1 MHGQTGDC
9 AETGG
14 LGCAETGT
22 ERCCAC
28 CVCMAFMMNEE
39 SVDENPPNKGV
50 PLPESCLSFLR
61 GRLSS
66 SRRMESR
73 VLRRVCA
80 ALSSALL
87 LGGTVALGVTPAP
100 AFADDAATAS
110 QSASE
115 SALESAG
122 SSESTTAAA
131 SASNTTPANA
141 KEIAATY
148 TTAQLADPA
157 CVGSEP
163 DALRLT
169 PDGKQLF
176 IVSSADKVCA
186 VNTEGLVVE
195 GVIDLPGDSMGV
207 ASGIAMSQDGS
218 RLFVATN
225 GGVAAISTATR
236 TVMMMLDLTT
246 TNFAVSRDG
255 KTLYALVQDGNADG
269 STGWILQVWNVNA
282 GTHTDV
288 AVTVTGTA
296 DSSGSDSSSDS
307 SADSGASANLS
318 GAPNIATAL
327 VVSGD
332 GSTVML
338 DAQYSQAEVLLAV
351 DTASGAATSL
361 ATFSVGYLATLSSDN
376 TELYVPSASLHSVLQ
391 VNVDNRDVQVFSVD
405 SDADSDADSAAR
417 ITGLALSGDGARLVV
432 RTSAGSHLFDTA
444 TGSELRGL
452 ALNEPDAYL
461 SRDGSEL
468 YGVAAGTGAQIEVR
482 YAQASGGPVAVGN
495 VPYEGAGASSGAVDV
510 KDVAV
515 GRDGASIYIAVSG
528 SSDASGEEDFSDPA
542 AAGRLIAVDVSGARA
557 AVKKSENASA
567 AASRAGIVAVAVVA
581 AVIVVAIIW
590 LCRNPQILRKLAAA
604 RSH

>member
-1 MHGQTGDC
+1 
-9 AETGG
+9 
-14 LGCAETGT
+14 
-22 ERCCAC
+22 
-28 CVCMAFMMNEE
+28 MMNEE
-39 SVDENPPNKGV
+39 SVDENLPNKGV
-50 PLPESCLSFLR
+50 PLPESYLSFLR
-61 GRLSS
+61 DRLSS

-100 AFADDAATAS
+100 AFADDAATVQSSALE
-110 QSASE
+110 SASE
-115 SALESAG
+115 SAG
-122 SSESTTAAA
+122 SSQSTTAAA

-141 KEIAATY
+141 TEIAATY

-218 RLFVATN
+218 RLFVATS

-255 KTLYALVQDGNADG
+255 NTLYALVQDASGSAGGGADG
-269 STGWILQVWNVNA
+269 GTGWILQVWNVNA

-288 AVTVTGTA
+288 AVTVTGSA
-296 DSSGSDSSSDS
+296 DSSGSDSNSDS

-332 GSTVML
+332 GSTVLL

-405 SDADSDADSAAR
+405 SDADSAAR

-452 ALNEPDAYL
+452 ALNEPDGYL

-567 AASRAGIVAVAVVA
+567 AASRVGIVAVAVVA

-590 LCRNPQILRKLAAA
+590 LCRNPQVLRKLAAA

>member
-1 MHGQTGDC
+1 
-9 AETGG
+9 
-14 LGCAETGT
+14 
-22 ERCCAC
+22 
-28 CVCMAFMMNEE
+28 MMNEE

-50 PLPESCLSFLR
+50 PLSESCLSYLR

-110 QSASE
+110 QSASS
-115 SALESAG
+115 SASSSAG
-122 SSESTTAAA
+122 SSKSTTAAA

-141 KEIAATY
+141 TEIAATY
-148 TTAQLADPA
+148 TTSQLADPA

-218 RLFVATN
+218 RLFVATS

-255 KTLYALVQDGNADG
+255 NTLYALVQDASGSAGGGADG
-269 STGWILQVWNVNA
+269 GTGWILQVWNVNA

-288 AVTVTGTA
+288 AVTVTGSA
-296 DSSGSDSSSDS
+296 DSSGSDSSSAS
-307 SADSGASANLS
+307 TSSANLS

-332 GSTVML
+332 GSTVLL

-376 TELYVPSASLHSVLQ
+376 TELYVPSASLHTVLQ

-452 ALNEPDAYL
+452 ALNEPDGYL

-590 LCRNPQILRKLAAA
+590 LCRNPQVLRKLAAA

>member
-1 MHGQTGDC
+1 
-9 AETGG
+9 
-14 LGCAETGT
+14 
-22 ERCCAC
+22 
-28 CVCMAFMMNEE
+28 MMNEE
-39 SVDENPPNKGV
+39 SVDENLPNKGV

-61 GRLSS
+61 DRLSS

-100 AFADDAATAS
+100 AFADGAATVQS
-110 QSASE
+110 SASS
-115 SALESAG
+115 SASSSAD
-122 SSESTTAAA
+122 SSKSTTAAA

-141 KEIAATY
+141 TEIAATY

-218 RLFVATN
+218 RLFVATS

-255 KTLYALVQDGNADG
+255 NTLYALVQDASGSADG
-269 STGWILQVWNVNA
+269 GTGSGTGWILQVWNVNA

-288 AVTVTGTA
+288 AVTVTGSA
-296 DSSGSDSSSDS
+296 DSSGSDSTGNASTS
-307 SADSGASANLS
+307 SANLS

-332 GSTVML
+332 GSTVLL

-405 SDADSDADSAAR
+405 SDVDSDADSAAR

-452 ALNEPDAYL
+452 ALNEPDGYL

-468 YGVAAGTGAQIEVR
+468 YGVAAGTGAQIEAR

>member
-1 MHGQTGDC
+1 M
-9 AETGG
+9 
-14 LGCAETGT
+14 
-22 ERCCAC
+22 
-28 CVCMAFMMNEE
+28 VFMMNEE

-61 GRLSS
+61 ERLSS
-66 SRRMESR
+66 SSRIESR

-110 QSASE
+110 QSASS
-115 SALESAG
+115 SASPSVA
-122 SSESTTAAA
+122 SSQSTTDSA

-141 KEIAATY
+141 TEIAATY

-186 VNTEGLVVE
+186 VNTEGWVVE

-218 RLFVATN
+218 RLFVATS

-255 KTLYALVQDGNADG
+255 KTLYALVQDGSADG

-288 AVTVTGTA
+288 AVTVTGSA
-296 DSSGSDSSSDS
+296 DSSGSDSNSDS

-332 GSTVML
+332 GSTVLL

-391 VNVDNRDVQVFSVD
+391 VNVDNRDVQVFSV
-405 SDADSDADSAAR
+405 DSDADSAAR

-482 YAQASGGPVAVGN
+482 YAQASGGSVAVGN

-542 AAGRLIAVDVSGARA
+542 AAGRLIAVDVNGARA

>member
-1 MHGQTGDC
+1 M
-9 AETGG
+9 
-14 LGCAETGT
+14 
-22 ERCCAC
+22 
-28 CVCMAFMMNEE
+28 
-39 SVDENPPNKGV
+39 K
-50 PLPESCLSFLR
+50 
-61 GRLSS
+61 
-66 SRRMESR
+66 SR

-110 QSASE
+110 QSASS
-115 SALESAG
+115 SASESAG
-122 SSESTTAAA
+122 SSKSTTAAA
-131 SASNTTPANA
+131 SASNVAPANA
-141 KEIAATY
+141 TEIAATY

-186 VNTEGLVVE
+186 VNTEGWAVE
-195 GVIDLPGDSMGV
+195 GVIDLPSDSMGV

-218 RLFVATN
+218 RLFVATS

-255 KTLYALVQDGNADG
+255 KTLYALVQDASGSAGGGADG

-288 AVTVTGTA
+288 AVTVTGSA
-296 DSSGSDSSSDS
+296 DSSGSDSNSDS

-391 VNVDNRDVQVFSVD
+391 VNVDNRDVQVFSV
-405 SDADSDADSAAR
+405 DSDADSAAR

-542 AAGRLIAVDVSGARA
+542 AAGRLIAVDVNGARA

>member
-1 MHGQTGDC
+1 M
-9 AETGG
+9 
-14 LGCAETGT
+14 
-22 ERCCAC
+22 
-28 CVCMAFMMNEE
+28 VFMMNEE

-61 GRLSS
+61 ERLSS
-66 SRRMESR
+66 SSRIESR

-110 QSASE
+110 QSASS
-115 SALESAG
+115 SASPSVA
-122 SSESTTAAA
+122 SSQSTTDSA

-141 KEIAATY
+141 TEIAATY

-186 VNTEGLVVE
+186 VNTEGWVVE

-218 RLFVATN
+218 RLFVATS

-255 KTLYALVQDGNADG
+255 KTLYALVQDGSAGGSADGSAGG

-288 AVTVTGTA
+288 AVTVTGSA
-296 DSSGSDSSSDS
+296 DSSGSDSNSDS

-332 GSTVML
+332 GSTVLL

-452 ALNEPDAYL
+452 ALNEPDGYL

-567 AASRAGIVAVAVVA
+567 AASRVGIVAVAVVA

-590 LCRNPQILRKLAAA
+590 LCRNPQVLRKLAAA

>member
-1 MHGQTGDC
+1 
-9 AETGG
+9 
-14 LGCAETGT
+14 
-22 ERCCAC
+22 
-28 CVCMAFMMNEE
+28 MMNEE

-61 GRLSS
+61 ERLSS
-66 SRRMESR
+66 SSRIESR

-110 QSASE
+110 QSASS
-115 SALESAG
+115 SASPSVA
-122 SSESTTAAA
+122 SSQSTTDSA

-141 KEIAATY
+141 TEIAATY

-186 VNTEGLVVE
+186 VNTEGWVVE

-218 RLFVATN
+218 RLFVATS

-255 KTLYALVQDGNADG
+255 KTLYALVQDGSADG

-288 AVTVTGTA
+288 AVTVTGSA
-296 DSSGSDSSSDS
+296 DSSGSDSNSDS

-332 GSTVML
+332 GSTVLL

-391 VNVDNRDVQVFSVD
+391 VNVDNRDVQVFSV
-405 SDADSDADSAAR
+405 DSDADSAAR

-482 YAQASGGPVAVGN
+482 YAQASGGSVAVGN

-542 AAGRLIAVDVSGARA
+542 AAGRLIAVDVNGARA

>member
-1 MHGQTGDC
+1 
-9 AETGG
+9 
-14 LGCAETGT
+14 
-22 ERCCAC
+22 
-28 CVCMAFMMNEE
+28 MMNEE
-39 SVDENPPNKGV
+39 SVDENLPNEGV
-50 PLPESCLSFLR
+50 PLPESYLSYLL
-61 GRLSS
+61 GRSSS
-66 SRRMESR
+66 SRRMKSR

-110 QSASE
+110 QSASS
-115 SALESAG
+115 SASPSAA
-122 SSESTTAAA
+122 SSQSATDSA
-131 SASNTTPANA
+131 SASNAAPANA
-141 KEIAATY
+141 TEIAATY
-148 TTAQLADPA
+148 TTSQLADPA

-186 VNTEGLVVE
+186 VNTEGWAVE

-218 RLFVATN
+218 RLFVATS

-255 KTLYALVQDGNADG
+255 KTLYALVQDGSGSADG
-269 STGWILQVWNVNA
+269 SADGGTGWILQVWNVNA

-288 AVTVTGTA
+288 AVTVTGSA
-296 DSSGSDSSSDS
+296 DSSGSDSSSAS
-307 SADSGASANLS
+307 TSSANLS

-332 GSTVML
+332 GSTVLL

-376 TELYVPSASLHSVLQ
+376 TELYVPSVSLHSVLQ
-391 VNVDNRDVQVFSVD
+391 VNVDNRDVQVFSV
-405 SDADSDADSAAR
+405 DSDADSAAR

-452 ALNEPDAYL
+452 ALNEPDGYL

>member
-1 MHGQTGDC
+1 
-9 AETGG
+9 
-14 LGCAETGT
+14 
-22 ERCCAC
+22 
-28 CVCMAFMMNEE
+28 MAFMMNEE
-39 SVDENPPNKGV
+39 SVDENLPNKGV
-50 PLPESCLSFLR
+50 PLPESYLSFLR
-61 GRLSS
+61 DRLSS

-100 AFADDAATAS
+100 AFADDAATVQSSALE
-110 QSASE
+110 SASE
-115 SALESAG
+115 SAG
-122 SSESTTAAA
+122 SSQSTTAAA

-141 KEIAATY
+141 TEIAATY

-218 RLFVATN
+218 RLFVATS

-255 KTLYALVQDGNADG
+255 NTLYALVQDASGSAGGGADG
-269 STGWILQVWNVNA
+269 GTGWILQVWNVNA

-288 AVTVTGTA
+288 AVTVTGSA
-296 DSSGSDSSSDS
+296 DSSGSDSNSDS

-332 GSTVML
+332 GSTVLL

-405 SDADSDADSAAR
+405 SDADSAAR

-452 ALNEPDAYL
+452 ALNEPDGYL

-567 AASRAGIVAVAVVA
+567 AASRVGIVAVAVVA

-590 LCRNPQILRKLAAA
+590 LCRNPQVLRKLAAA

>member
-1 MHGQTGDC
+1 M
-9 AETGG
+9 
-14 LGCAETGT
+14 
-22 ERCCAC
+22 
-28 CVCMAFMMNEE
+28 
-39 SVDENPPNKGV
+39 
-50 PLPESCLSFLR
+50 
-61 GRLSS
+61 
-66 SRRMESR
+66 
-73 VLRRVCA
+73 
-80 ALSSALL
+80 
-87 LGGTVALGVTPAP
+87 
-100 AFADDAATAS
+100 
-110 QSASE
+110 
-115 SALESAG
+115 
-122 SSESTTAAA
+122 
-131 SASNTTPANA
+131 
-141 KEIAATY
+141 
-148 TTAQLADPA
+148 
-157 CVGSEP
+157 GSEP

-186 VNTEGLVVE
+186 VNTEGWVVE

-218 RLFVATN
+218 RLFVATS

-255 KTLYALVQDGNADG
+255 KTLYALVQDGSAGGSADGSAGG

-288 AVTVTGTA
+288 AVTVTGSA
-296 DSSGSDSSSDS
+296 DSSGSDSNSDS

-332 GSTVML
+332 GSTVLL

-452 ALNEPDAYL
+452 ALNEPDGYL

-567 AASRAGIVAVAVVA
+567 AASRVGIVAVAVVA

-590 LCRNPQILRKLAAA
+590 LCRNPQVLRKLAAA

>member
-1 MHGQTGDC
+1 M
-9 AETGG
+9 
-14 LGCAETGT
+14 L
-22 ERCCAC
+22 RC
-28 CVCMAFMMNEE
+28 
-39 SVDENPPNKGV
+39 
-50 PLPESCLSFLR
+50 
-61 GRLSS
+61 
-66 SRRMESR
+66 
-73 VLRRVCA
+73 VCA

-110 QSASE
+110 QSASS
-115 SALESAG
+115 SASPSAA
-122 SSESTTAAA
+122 SSQSATDSA
-131 SASNTTPANA
+131 SASNAAPANA
-141 KEIAATY
+141 TEIAATY
-148 TTAQLADPA
+148 TTSQLADPA

-186 VNTEGLVVE
+186 VNTEGWAVE
-195 GVIDLPGDSMGV
+195 GVIDLPSDSMGV

-218 RLFVATN
+218 RLFVATS

-255 KTLYALVQDGNADG
+255 KMLYALVQDTSGSADGGAGGGTGSSADG

-288 AVTVTGTA
+288 AVTVTGSA
-296 DSSGSDSSSDS
+296 DSSGSDSSSAS
-307 SADSGASANLS
+307 TSSANLS

-332 GSTVML
+332 GSTVLL

-376 TELYVPSASLHSVLQ
+376 TELYVPSVSLHSVLQ
-391 VNVDNRDVQVFSVD
+391 VNVDNRDVQVFSV
-405 SDADSDADSAAR
+405 DSDADSAAR

-452 ALNEPDAYL
+452 ALNEPDGYL

>member
-1 MHGQTGDC
+1 M
-9 AETGG
+9 
-14 LGCAETGT
+14 
-22 ERCCAC
+22 
-28 CVCMAFMMNEE
+28 
-39 SVDENPPNKGV
+39 
-50 PLPESCLSFLR
+50 
-61 GRLSS
+61 
-66 SRRMESR
+66 
-73 VLRRVCA
+73 LRRVCA

-100 AFADDAATAS
+100 AFADDAATVQSSALE
-110 QSASE
+110 SASE
-115 SALESAG
+115 SAG
-122 SSESTTAAA
+122 SSQSTTAAA

-141 KEIAATY
+141 TEIAATY

-218 RLFVATN
+218 RLFVATS

-255 KTLYALVQDGNADG
+255 NTLYALVQDASGSAGGGADG
-269 STGWILQVWNVNA
+269 GTGWILQVWNVNA

-288 AVTVTGTA
+288 AVTVTGSA
-296 DSSGSDSSSDS
+296 DSSGSDSNSDS

-332 GSTVML
+332 GSTVLL

-405 SDADSDADSAAR
+405 SDADSAAR

-452 ALNEPDAYL
+452 ALNEPDGYL

-567 AASRAGIVAVAVVA
+567 AASRVGIVAVAVVA

-590 LCRNPQILRKLAAA
+590 LCRNPQVLRKLAAA

>member
-1 MHGQTGDC
+1 
-9 AETGG
+9 
-14 LGCAETGT
+14 
-22 ERCCAC
+22 
-28 CVCMAFMMNEE
+28 
-39 SVDENPPNKGV
+39 
-50 PLPESCLSFLR
+50 
-61 GRLSS
+61 
-66 SRRMESR
+66 MESR

-100 AFADDAATAS
+100 AFADDAATVQSSALE
-110 QSASE
+110 SASE
-115 SALESAG
+115 SAG
-122 SSESTTAAA
+122 SSQSTTAAA

-141 KEIAATY
+141 TEIAATY

-218 RLFVATN
+218 RLFVATS

-255 KTLYALVQDGNADG
+255 NTLYALVQDASGSAGGGADG
-269 STGWILQVWNVNA
+269 GTGWILQVWNVNA

-288 AVTVTGTA
+288 AVTVTGSA
-296 DSSGSDSSSDS
+296 DSSGSDSNSDS

-332 GSTVML
+332 GSTVLL

-405 SDADSDADSAAR
+405 SDADSAAR

-452 ALNEPDAYL
+452 ALNEPDGYL

-567 AASRAGIVAVAVVA
+567 AASRVGIVAVAVVA

-590 LCRNPQILRKLAAA
+590 LCRNPQVLRKLAAA

>member
-1 MHGQTGDC
+1 M
-9 AETGG
+9 
-14 LGCAETGT
+14 
-22 ERCCAC
+22 
-28 CVCMAFMMNEE
+28 VFMMNEE

-61 GRLSS
+61 ERLSS
-66 SRRMESR
+66 SSRIESR

-110 QSASE
+110 QSASS
-115 SALESAG
+115 SASPSVA
-122 SSESTTAAA
+122 SSQSTTDSA

-141 KEIAATY
+141 TEIAATY

-186 VNTEGLVVE
+186 VNTEGWVVE

-218 RLFVATN
+218 RLFVATS

-255 KTLYALVQDGNADG
+255 KTLYALVQDTSGSADGGAGGGTGSSADG

-288 AVTVTGTA
+288 AVAMTGSA
-296 DSSGSDSSSDS
+296 DSSGSDSNSDS

-452 ALNEPDAYL
+452 ALNEPDGYL

-567 AASRAGIVAVAVVA
+567 AASRVGIVAVAVVA

-590 LCRNPQILRKLAAA
+590 LCRNPQVLRKLAAA

>member
-1 MHGQTGDC
+1 
-9 AETGG
+9 
-14 LGCAETGT
+14 
-22 ERCCAC
+22 
-28 CVCMAFMMNEE
+28 MAFMMNEE
-39 SVDENPPNKGV
+39 SVDENLPNEGV
-50 PLPESCLSFLR
+50 PLPESYLSYLL
-61 GRLSS
+61 GHSSS
-66 SRRMESR
+66 SRRMKSR

-110 QSASE
+110 QSASS
-115 SALESAG
+115 SASPSAA
-122 SSESTTAAA
+122 SSQSATDSA
-131 SASNTTPANA
+131 SASNAAPANA
-141 KEIAATY
+141 TEIAATY
-148 TTAQLADPA
+148 TTSQLADPA

-186 VNTEGLVVE
+186 VNTEGWAVE

-218 RLFVATN
+218 RLFVATS

-255 KTLYALVQDGNADG
+255 KTLYALVQDGSGSADG
-269 STGWILQVWNVNA
+269 SADGGTGWILQVWNVNA

-288 AVTVTGTA
+288 AVTVTGSA
-296 DSSGSDSSSDS
+296 DSSGSDSSSAS
-307 SADSGASANLS
+307 TSSANLS

-332 GSTVML
+332 GSTVLL

-376 TELYVPSASLHSVLQ
+376 TELYVPSVSLHSVLQ
-391 VNVDNRDVQVFSVD
+391 VNVDNRDVQVFSV
-405 SDADSDADSAAR
+405 DSDADSAAR

-452 ALNEPDAYL
+452 ALNEPDGYL

>member
-1 MHGQTGDC
+1 
-9 AETGG
+9 
-14 LGCAETGT
+14 
-22 ERCCAC
+22 
-28 CVCMAFMMNEE
+28 MMNEE
-39 SVDENPPNKGV
+39 SVDENLPNEGV
-50 PLPESCLSFLR
+50 PLPESYLSYLL
-61 GRLSS
+61 GHSSS
-66 SRRMESR
+66 SRRMKSR

-110 QSASE
+110 QSASS
-115 SALESAG
+115 SASPSAA
-122 SSESTTAAA
+122 SSQSATDSA
-131 SASNTTPANA
+131 SASNAAPANA

-148 TTAQLADPA
+148 TTSQLADPA

-186 VNTEGLVVE
+186 VNTESWVVE
-195 GVIDLPGDSMGV
+195 GVIDLPGGSMGV

-218 RLFVATN
+218 RLFVATS

-236 TVMMMLDLTT
+236 TVMMLDLTT

-255 KTLYALVQDGNADG
+255 KTLYALVQDDSGSAGGSTDG
-269 STGWILQVWNVNA
+269 GTGWILQVWNVNA

-288 AVTVTGTA
+288 AVMVTGSA
-296 DSSGSDSSSDS
+296 DSSGSDSSSAS
-307 SADSGASANLS
+307 TSSANLS

-332 GSTVML
+332 GSTVLL

-376 TELYVPSASLHSVLQ
+376 TELYVPSASLHTVLQ

-452 ALNEPDAYL
+452 ALNEPDGYL

-542 AAGRLIAVDVSGARA
+542 TAGRLIAVDVSGARA

-567 AASRAGIVAVAVVA
+567 AASRVGIVAVAVVA

-590 LCRNPQILRKLAAA
+590 LCRNPQVLRKLAAA

>member
-1 MHGQTGDC
+1 M
-9 AETGG
+9 
-14 LGCAETGT
+14 
-22 ERCCAC
+22 
-28 CVCMAFMMNEE
+28 VFMMNEE

-61 GRLSS
+61 ERLSS
-66 SRRMESR
+66 SSRIESR

-110 QSASE
+110 QSASS
-115 SALESAG
+115 SASPSVA
-122 SSESTTAAA
+122 SSQSTTDSA

-141 KEIAATY
+141 TEIAATY

-186 VNTEGLVVE
+186 VNTEGWVVE

-218 RLFVATN
+218 RLFVATS

-255 KTLYALVQDGNADG
+255 KTLYALVQDGSADG

-288 AVTVTGTA
+288 AVTVTGSA
-296 DSSGSDSSSDS
+296 DSSGSDSNSDS

-332 GSTVML
+332 GSTVLL

-452 ALNEPDAYL
+452 ALNEPDGYL

-567 AASRAGIVAVAVVA
+567 AASRVGIVAVAVVA

-590 LCRNPQILRKLAAA
+590 LCRNPQVLRKLAAA

>member
-1 MHGQTGDC
+1 
-9 AETGG
+9 
-14 LGCAETGT
+14 
-22 ERCCAC
+22 
-28 CVCMAFMMNEE
+28 
-39 SVDENPPNKGV
+39 
-50 PLPESCLSFLR
+50 
-61 GRLSS
+61 
-66 SRRMESR
+66 MESR

-452 ALNEPDAYL
+452 ALNEPDGYL

-542 AAGRLIAVDVSGARA
+542 AAGRLIAVDVNGARA

>member
-1 MHGQTGDC
+1 M
-9 AETGG
+9 
-14 LGCAETGT
+14 
-22 ERCCAC
+22 
-28 CVCMAFMMNEE
+28 VFMMNEE

-61 GRLSS
+61 ERLSS
-66 SRRMESR
+66 SSRIESR

-110 QSASE
+110 QSASS
-115 SALESAG
+115 SASPSVA
-122 SSESTTAAA
+122 SSQSTTDSA

-141 KEIAATY
+141 TEIAATY

-186 VNTEGLVVE
+186 VNTEGWVVE

-207 ASGIAMSQDGS
+207 ASGIAMSRDGS
-218 RLFVATN
+218 RLFVATS

-255 KTLYALVQDGNADG
+255 KTLYALVQDGSADG

-288 AVTVTGTA
+288 AVTVTGSA
-296 DSSGSDSSSDS
+296 DSSGSDSNSDS

-332 GSTVML
+332 GSTVLL

-391 VNVDNRDVQVFSVD
+391 VNVDNRDVQVFSV
-405 SDADSDADSAAR
+405 DSDADSAAR

-482 YAQASGGPVAVGN
+482 YAQASGGSVAVGN

-542 AAGRLIAVDVSGARA
+542 AAGRLIAVDVNGARA

>member
-1 MHGQTGDC
+1 M
-9 AETGG
+9 
-14 LGCAETGT
+14 
-22 ERCCAC
+22 
-28 CVCMAFMMNEE
+28 
-39 SVDENPPNKGV
+39 K
-50 PLPESCLSFLR
+50 
-61 GRLSS
+61 
-66 SRRMESR
+66 SR

-110 QSASE
+110 QSASS
-115 SALESAG
+115 SASPSAA
-122 SSESTTAAA
+122 SSQSATDSA
-131 SASNTTPANA
+131 SASNAAPANA

-148 TTAQLADPA
+148 TTSQLADPA

-186 VNTEGLVVE
+186 VNTEGWVVE
-195 GVIDLPGDSMGV
+195 GVIDLPGGSMGV

-218 RLFVATN
+218 RLFVATS

-255 KTLYALVQDGNADG
+255 KTLYALVQDGSGSADG
-269 STGWILQVWNVNA
+269 SADGGTGWILQVWNVNA

-288 AVTVTGTA
+288 AVTVTGSA
-296 DSSGSDSSSDS
+296 DSSGSDSSSAS
-307 SADSGASANLS
+307 TSSANLS

-332 GSTVML
+332 GSTVLL

-405 SDADSDADSAAR
+405 SDADADADSAAR

-452 ALNEPDAYL
+452 AVNEPDAYL
-461 SRDGSEL
+461 SCDGSEL

-510 KDVAV
+510 KGVAV

>member
-1 MHGQTGDC
+1 MK
-9 AETGG
+9 
-14 LGCAETGT
+14 
-22 ERCCAC
+22 
-28 CVCMAFMMNEE
+28 
-39 SVDENPPNKGV
+39 NPLMKNLPNKGV
-50 PLPESCLSFLR
+50 PLPESYLSFLR
-61 GRLSS
+61 ERLSS

-73 VLRRVCA
+73 VLRCVCA

-110 QSASE
+110 QSASS
-115 SALESAG
+115 SASPSAA
-122 SSESTTAAA
+122 SSQSATDSA
-131 SASNTTPANA
+131 SASNAAPANA
-141 KEIAATY
+141 TEIAATY
-148 TTAQLADPA
+148 TTSQLADPA

-186 VNTEGLVVE
+186 VNTEGWAVE
-195 GVIDLPGDSMGV
+195 GVIDLPSDSMGV

-218 RLFVATN
+218 RLFVATS

-255 KTLYALVQDGNADG
+255 KMLYALVQDTSGSADGGAGGGTGSSADG

-288 AVTVTGTA
+288 AVTVTGSA
-296 DSSGSDSSSDS
+296 DSSGSDSSSAS
-307 SADSGASANLS
+307 TSSANLS

-332 GSTVML
+332 GSTVLL

-376 TELYVPSASLHSVLQ
+376 TELYVPSVSLHSVLQ
-391 VNVDNRDVQVFSVD
+391 VNVDNRDVQVFSV
-405 SDADSDADSAAR
+405 DSDADSAAR

-452 ALNEPDAYL
+452 ALNEPDGYL

>member
-1 MHGQTGDC
+1 
-9 AETGG
+9 
-14 LGCAETGT
+14 
-22 ERCCAC
+22 
-28 CVCMAFMMNEE
+28 MMNEE
-39 SVDENPPNKGV
+39 SVDENLPNKGV

-61 GRLSS
+61 ERLSS
-66 SRRMESR
+66 SRRIESR

-80 ALSSALL
+80 ALSFALL
-87 LGGTVALGVTPAP
+87 LGGTVALGATPAP
-100 AFADDAATAS
+100 ASADDAATAS
-110 QSASE
+110 QSASS

-131 SASNTTPANA
+131 SASNAAPANA
-141 KEIAATY
+141 TEIAATY

-186 VNTEGLVVE
+186 VNTEGWAVE
-195 GVIDLPGDSMGV
+195 GVIDLPSDSMGV

-218 RLFVATN
+218 RLFVATS

-255 KTLYALVQDGNADG
+255 KTLYALVQDASGSAGGSTDG
-269 STGWILQVWNVNA
+269 SAGSSTGWILQVWNVNA

-288 AVTVTGTA
+288 AVTVTGSA
-296 DSSGSDSSSDS
+296 DSSGSDSSSAS
-307 SADSGASANLS
+307 TSSANLS

-332 GSTVML
+332 GSTVLL

-376 TELYVPSASLHSVLQ
+376 TELYVPSASLHTVLQ

-452 ALNEPDAYL
+452 ALNEPDGYL

-542 AAGRLIAVDVSGARA
+542 AAGRLIAVDVSRARA

-567 AASRAGIVAVAVVA
+567 AASRVGIVAVAVVA

-590 LCRNPQILRKLAAA
+590 LCRNPQVLRKLAAA

>member
-1 MHGQTGDC
+1 
-9 AETGG
+9 
-14 LGCAETGT
+14 
-22 ERCCAC
+22 
-28 CVCMAFMMNEE
+28 MAFMMNEE

-61 GRLSS
+61 ERLSS
-66 SRRMESR
+66 SSRIESR

-110 QSASE
+110 QSASS
-115 SALESAG
+115 SASPSVA
-122 SSESTTAAA
+122 SSQSTTDSA

-141 KEIAATY
+141 TEIAATY

-186 VNTEGLVVE
+186 VNTEGWVVE

-218 RLFVATN
+218 RLFVATS

-255 KTLYALVQDGNADG
+255 KTLYALVQDGSADG

-288 AVTVTGTA
+288 AVTVTGSA
-296 DSSGSDSSSDS
+296 DSSGSDSNSDS

-332 GSTVML
+332 GSTVLL

-452 ALNEPDAYL
+452 ALNEPDGYL

-567 AASRAGIVAVAVVA
+567 AASRVGIVAVAVVA

-590 LCRNPQILRKLAAA
+590 LCRNPQVLRKLAAA

>member
-1 MHGQTGDC
+1 M
-9 AETGG
+9 
-14 LGCAETGT
+14 
-22 ERCCAC
+22 
-28 CVCMAFMMNEE
+28 VFMMNEE

-61 GRLSS
+61 ERLSS
-66 SRRMESR
+66 SSRIESR

-110 QSASE
+110 QSASS
-115 SALESAG
+115 SASPSVA
-122 SSESTTAAA
+122 SSQSTTDSA

-141 KEIAATY
+141 TEIAATY

-186 VNTEGLVVE
+186 VNTEGWVVE

-218 RLFVATN
+218 RLFVATS

-255 KTLYALVQDGNADG
+255 KTLYALVQDTSGSADGGAGGGTGSSADG

-288 AVTVTGTA
+288 AVAMTGSA
-296 DSSGSDSSSDS
+296 DSSGSDSNSDS

-452 ALNEPDAYL
+452 ALNEPDGYL

-528 SSDASGEEDFSDPA
+528 LSDASGEEDFSDPA

-567 AASRAGIVAVAVVA
+567 AASRVGIVAVAVVA

-590 LCRNPQILRKLAAA
+590 LCRNPQVLRKLAAA

>member
-1 MHGQTGDC
+1 
-9 AETGG
+9 
-14 LGCAETGT
+14 
-22 ERCCAC
+22 
-28 CVCMAFMMNEE
+28 
-39 SVDENPPNKGV
+39 
-50 PLPESCLSFLR
+50 
-61 GRLSS
+61 
-66 SRRMESR
+66 
-73 VLRRVCA
+73 
-80 ALSSALL
+80 
-87 LGGTVALGVTPAP
+87 
-100 AFADDAATAS
+100 
-110 QSASE
+110 
-115 SALESAG
+115 
-122 SSESTTAAA
+122 
-131 SASNTTPANA
+131 
-141 KEIAATY
+141 
-148 TTAQLADPA
+148 
-157 CVGSEP
+157 
-163 DALRLT
+163 
-169 PDGKQLF
+169 
-176 IVSSADKVCA
+176 
-186 VNTEGLVVE
+186 
-195 GVIDLPGDSMGV
+195 
-207 ASGIAMSQDGS
+207 
-218 RLFVATN
+218 
-225 GGVAAISTATR
+225 
-236 TVMMMLDLTT
+236 MMMLDLTT

-255 KTLYALVQDGNADG
+255 KTLYALVQDGSGSADG
-269 STGWILQVWNVNA
+269 SADGGTGWILQVWNVNA

-288 AVTVTGTA
+288 AVTVTGSA
-296 DSSGSDSSSDS
+296 DSSGSDSSSAS
-307 SADSGASANLS
+307 TSSANLS

-332 GSTVML
+332 GSTVLL

-376 TELYVPSASLHSVLQ
+376 TELYVPSVSLHSVLQ
-391 VNVDNRDVQVFSVD
+391 VNVDNRDVQVFSV
-405 SDADSDADSAAR
+405 DSDADSAAR

-452 ALNEPDAYL
+452 ALNEPDGYL

>member
-1 MHGQTGDC
+1 
-9 AETGG
+9 
-14 LGCAETGT
+14 
-22 ERCCAC
+22 
-28 CVCMAFMMNEE
+28 MMNEE

-50 PLPESCLSFLR
+50 PLPESYLSFLR
-61 GRLSS
+61 ERLSS

-110 QSASE
+110 QSASS
-115 SALESAG
+115 SASPSAA
-122 SSESTTAAA
+122 SSQSATDSA
-131 SASNTTPANA
+131 SASNAAPANA
-141 KEIAATY
+141 TEIAATY
-148 TTAQLADPA
+148 TTSQLADPA

-186 VNTEGLVVE
+186 VNTEGWVVE

-218 RLFVATN
+218 RLFVATS

-255 KTLYALVQDGNADG
+255 KTLYALVQDASGSTDGSAGG

-288 AVTVTGTA
+288 AVTVTGSA
-296 DSSGSDSSSDS
+296 DSSGSDLS
-307 SADSGASANLS
+307 SASTGSANLS

-332 GSTVML
+332 GSTVLL

-405 SDADSDADSAAR
+405 SDADADADSAAR

-452 ALNEPDAYL
+452 AVNEPDVYL
-461 SRDGSEL
+461 SCDGSEL

-542 AAGRLIAVDVSGARA
+542 AAGRLIAVDVNGARA

>member
-1 MHGQTGDC
+1 
-9 AETGG
+9 
-14 LGCAETGT
+14 
-22 ERCCAC
+22 
-28 CVCMAFMMNEE
+28 MAFMMNEE
-39 SVDENPPNKGV
+39 SVDENLPNEGV
-50 PLPESCLSFLR
+50 PLPESYLSYLL
-61 GRLSS
+61 GRSSS
-66 SRRMESR
+66 SRRMKSR

-110 QSASE
+110 QSASS
-115 SALESAG
+115 SASPSAA
-122 SSESTTAAA
+122 SSQSATDSA
-131 SASNTTPANA
+131 SASNAAPANA
-141 KEIAATY
+141 TEIAATY
-148 TTAQLADPA
+148 TTSQLADPA

-186 VNTEGLVVE
+186 VNTEGWAVE

-218 RLFVATN
+218 RLFVATS

-255 KTLYALVQDGNADG
+255 KTLYALVQDGSGSADG
-269 STGWILQVWNVNA
+269 SADGGTGWILQVWNVNA

-288 AVTVTGTA
+288 AVTVTGSA
-296 DSSGSDSSSDS
+296 DSSGSDSSSAS
-307 SADSGASANLS
+307 TSSANLS

-332 GSTVML
+332 GSTVLL

-376 TELYVPSASLHSVLQ
+376 TELYVPSVSLHSVLQ
-391 VNVDNRDVQVFSVD
+391 VNVDNRDVQVFSV
-405 SDADSDADSAAR
+405 DSDADSAAR

-452 ALNEPDAYL
+452 ALNEPDGYL

>member
-1 MHGQTGDC
+1 M
-9 AETGG
+9 
-14 LGCAETGT
+14 
-22 ERCCAC
+22 
-28 CVCMAFMMNEE
+28 
-39 SVDENPPNKGV
+39 
-50 PLPESCLSFLR
+50 
-61 GRLSS
+61 
-66 SRRMESR
+66 
-73 VLRRVCA
+73 
-80 ALSSALL
+80 
-87 LGGTVALGVTPAP
+87 
-100 AFADDAATAS
+100 
-110 QSASE
+110 
-115 SALESAG
+115 
-122 SSESTTAAA
+122 
-131 SASNTTPANA
+131 
-141 KEIAATY
+141 
-148 TTAQLADPA
+148 
-157 CVGSEP
+157 GSEP

-186 VNTEGLVVE
+186 VNTEGWVVE

-218 RLFVATN
+218 RLFVATS

-255 KTLYALVQDGNADG
+255 KTLYALVQDTSGSADGGAGGGTGSSADG

-288 AVTVTGTA
+288 AVAMTGSA
-296 DSSGSDSSSDS
+296 DSSGSDSNSDS

-452 ALNEPDAYL
+452 ALNEPDGYL

-528 SSDASGEEDFSDPA
+528 LSDASGEEDFSDPA

-567 AASRAGIVAVAVVA
+567 AASRVGIVAVAVVA

-590 LCRNPQILRKLAAA
+590 LCRNPQVLRKLAAA

>member
-1 MHGQTGDC
+1 
-9 AETGG
+9 
-14 LGCAETGT
+14 
-22 ERCCAC
+22 
-28 CVCMAFMMNEE
+28 MMNEE

-50 PLPESCLSFLR
+50 PLPESYLSFLR
-61 GRLSS
+61 ERLSS

-110 QSASE
+110 QSAS
-115 SALESAG
+115 SATLESAG

>member
-1 MHGQTGDC
+1 
-9 AETGG
+9 
-14 LGCAETGT
+14 
-22 ERCCAC
+22 
-28 CVCMAFMMNEE
+28 MMNEE

-61 GRLSS
+61 ERLSS
-66 SRRMESR
+66 SSRIESR

-115 SALESAG
+115 SASESAG
-122 SSESTTAAA
+122 SSKSTTAAA

-141 KEIAATY
+141 TEIAATY

-186 VNTEGLVVE
+186 VNTEGWVVE

-218 RLFVATN
+218 RLFVATS

-255 KTLYALVQDGNADG
+255 KTLYALVQDGSADG

-288 AVTVTGTA
+288 AVTVTGSA
-296 DSSGSDSSSDS
+296 DSSGSDSNSDS

-332 GSTVML
+332 GSTVLL

-452 ALNEPDAYL
+452 ALNEPDGYL

-567 AASRAGIVAVAVVA
+567 AASRVGIVAVAVVA

-590 LCRNPQILRKLAAA
+590 LCRNPQVLRKLAAA

>member
-1 MHGQTGDC
+1 
-9 AETGG
+9 
-14 LGCAETGT
+14 
-22 ERCCAC
+22 
-28 CVCMAFMMNEE
+28 MMNEE
-39 SVDENPPNKGV
+39 SVDENLPNKGV
-50 PLPESCLSFLR
+50 PLPESYLSFLR
-61 GRLSS
+61 ERLSS

-110 QSASE
+110 QSAS
-115 SALESAG
+115 SATLESAG

>member
-1 MHGQTGDC
+1 
-9 AETGG
+9 
-14 LGCAETGT
+14 
-22 ERCCAC
+22 
-28 CVCMAFMMNEE
+28 MMNEE
-39 SVDENPPNKGV
+39 SVDENLPNKGV
-50 PLPESCLSFLR
+50 PLPESYLSFLR
-61 GRLSS
+61 DRLSS

-87 LGGTVALGVTPAP
+87 LGSTVALGVTPAP

-110 QSASE
+110 QSASS
-115 SALESAG
+115 SASESAG
-122 SSESTTAAA
+122 SSKSTTAAA
-131 SASNTTPANA
+131 SASNVAPANA
-141 KEIAATY
+141 TEIAATY

-186 VNTEGLVVE
+186 VNTEGWVVE

-218 RLFVATN
+218 RLFVATS

-255 KTLYALVQDGNADG
+255 KTLYALVQDASGSAGG

-288 AVTVTGTA
+288 AVTVTGSA
-296 DSSGSDSSSDS
+296 DSSGSDSSSA
-307 SADSGASANLS
+307 SASSANLS

-405 SDADSDADSAAR
+405 SGADSNADSAAR

-461 SRDGSEL
+461 SHDGSEL

-515 GRDGASIYIAVSG
+515 GRDGTSIYIAVSG

>member
-1 MHGQTGDC
+1 
-9 AETGG
+9 
-14 LGCAETGT
+14 
-22 ERCCAC
+22 
-28 CVCMAFMMNEE
+28 MMNEE

-61 GRLSS
+61 ERLSS
-66 SRRMESR
+66 SRRIESR

-80 ALSSALL
+80 ALSFALL
-87 LGGTVALGVTPAP
+87 LGGTVALGATPAP
-100 AFADDAATAS
+100 ASADDAATAS
-110 QSASE
+110 QSASS
-115 SALESAG
+115 SASPSVA
-122 SSESTTAAA
+122 SSQSTTDSA

-141 KEIAATY
+141 TEIAATY

-186 VNTEGLVVE
+186 VNTEGWAVE
-195 GVIDLPGDSMGV
+195 GVIDLPSDSMGV

-218 RLFVATN
+218 RLFVATS

-255 KTLYALVQDGNADG
+255 KMLYALVQDTSGSADGGAGGGTGSSADG

-288 AVTVTGTA
+288 AVAMTGSA
-296 DSSGSDSSSDS
+296 DSSGSDSNSDS

-332 GSTVML
+332 GSTVLL

-405 SDADSDADSAAR
+405 SDADSAAR

-452 ALNEPDAYL
+452 ALNEPDGYL

-468 YGVAAGTGAQIEVR
+468 YGVAAGTGVQIEVR
-482 YAQASGGPVAVGN
+482 YARASGGPVAVGN

-542 AAGRLIAVDVSGARA
+542 AAGRLIAVDVNGARA

>member
-1 MHGQTGDC
+1 M
-9 AETGG
+9 
-14 LGCAETGT
+14 
-22 ERCCAC
+22 
-28 CVCMAFMMNEE
+28 VFMMNEE

-61 GRLSS
+61 ERLSS
-66 SRRMESR
+66 SSRIESR

-110 QSASE
+110 QSASS
-115 SALESAG
+115 SASPSVA
-122 SSESTTAAA
+122 SSQSTTDSA

-141 KEIAATY
+141 TEIAATY

-186 VNTEGLVVE
+186 VNTEGWVVE

-218 RLFVATN
+218 RLFVATS

-255 KTLYALVQDGNADG
+255 KTLYALVQDGSADG

-288 AVTVTGTA
+288 AVTVTGSA
-296 DSSGSDSSSDS
+296 DSSGSDSNSDS

-332 GSTVML
+332 GSTVLL

-405 SDADSDADSAAR
+405 SDADSAAR

-452 ALNEPDAYL
+452 ALNEPDGYL

-468 YGVAAGTGAQIEVR
+468 YGVAAGTGVQIEVR
-482 YAQASGGPVAVGN
+482 YARASGGPVAVGN

-542 AAGRLIAVDVSGARA
+542 AAGRLIAVDVNGARA

>member
-1 MHGQTGDC
+1 
-9 AETGG
+9 
-14 LGCAETGT
+14 
-22 ERCCAC
+22 
-28 CVCMAFMMNEE
+28 MAFMMNEE
-39 SVDENPPNKGV
+39 SVDENLPNEGV
-50 PLPESCLSFLR
+50 PLPESYLSYLL
-61 GRLSS
+61 GRSSS
-66 SRRMESR
+66 SRRMKSR

-110 QSASE
+110 QSASS
-115 SALESAG
+115 SASPSAA
-122 SSESTTAAA
+122 SSQSATDSA
-131 SASNTTPANA
+131 SASNAAPANA
-141 KEIAATY
+141 TESAATY
-148 TTAQLADPA
+148 TTTQLADPA

-186 VNTEGLVVE
+186 VNTEGWAVE

-218 RLFVATN
+218 RLFVATS

-255 KTLYALVQDGNADG
+255 KTLYALVQDGSGSADG
-269 STGWILQVWNVNA
+269 SADGGTGWILQVWNVNA

-288 AVTVTGTA
+288 AVTVTGSA
-296 DSSGSDSSSDS
+296 DSSGSDSSSAS
-307 SADSGASANLS
+307 TSSANLS

-332 GSTVML
+332 GSTVLL

-376 TELYVPSASLHSVLQ
+376 TELYVPSVSLHSVLQ
-391 VNVDNRDVQVFSVD
+391 VNVDNRDVQVFSV
-405 SDADSDADSAAR
+405 DSDADSAAR

-452 ALNEPDAYL
+452 ALNEPDGYL

>member
-1 MHGQTGDC
+1 
-9 AETGG
+9 
-14 LGCAETGT
+14 
-22 ERCCAC
+22 
-28 CVCMAFMMNEE
+28 
-39 SVDENPPNKGV
+39 
-50 PLPESCLSFLR
+50 
-61 GRLSS
+61 
-66 SRRMESR
+66 MESR

-110 QSASE
+110 QSASS
-115 SALESAG
+115 SASPSAG

-141 KEIAATY
+141 TEIAATY

-186 VNTEGLVVE
+186 VNTEGWVVE

-218 RLFVATN
+218 RLFVATS

-255 KTLYALVQDGNADG
+255 KTLYALVQDASGSAGG

-288 AVTVTGTA
+288 AVTVTGSA
-296 DSSGSDSSSDS
+296 DSSGSDSSSA
-307 SADSGASANLS
+307 SASSANLS

-332 GSTVML
+332 GSTVLL

-405 SDADSDADSAAR
+405 SDADSADSAAR

-452 ALNEPDAYL
+452 ALNEPDGYL

>member
-1 MHGQTGDC
+1 
-9 AETGG
+9 
-14 LGCAETGT
+14 
-22 ERCCAC
+22 
-28 CVCMAFMMNEE
+28 MAFMMNEE
-39 SVDENPPNKGV
+39 SVDENLPNKGV

-61 GRLSS
+61 DRLSS

-100 AFADDAATAS
+100 AFADGAATVQS
-110 QSASE
+110 SASS
-115 SALESAG
+115 SASSSAD
-122 SSESTTAAA
+122 SSKSTTAAA

-141 KEIAATY
+141 TEIAATY

-218 RLFVATN
+218 RLFVATS

-255 KTLYALVQDGNADG
+255 NTLYALVQDASGSADG
-269 STGWILQVWNVNA
+269 GTGSGTGWILQVWNVNA

-288 AVTVTGTA
+288 AVTVTGSA
-296 DSSGSDSSSDS
+296 DSSGSDSTGNASTS
-307 SADSGASANLS
+307 SANLS

-332 GSTVML
+332 GSTVLL

-405 SDADSDADSAAR
+405 SDVDSDADSAAR

-452 ALNEPDAYL
+452 ALNEPDGYL

-468 YGVAAGTGAQIEVR
+468 YGVAAGTGAQIEAR

>member
-1 MHGQTGDC
+1 
-9 AETGG
+9 
-14 LGCAETGT
+14 
-22 ERCCAC
+22 
-28 CVCMAFMMNEE
+28 MMNEE
-39 SVDENPPNKGV
+39 SVDENLPNKGV
-50 PLPESCLSFLR
+50 PLPESYLSYLL
-61 GRLSS
+61 GHSSS
-66 SRRMESR
+66 SRRMKSR

-110 QSASE
+110 QSASS
-115 SALESAG
+115 SASESAG
-122 SSESTTAAA
+122 SSKSTTAAA
-131 SASNTTPANA
+131 SASNVAPANA
-141 KEIAATY
+141 TEIAATY

-186 VNTEGLVVE
+186 VNTEGWAVE
-195 GVIDLPGDSMGV
+195 GVIDLPSDSMGV

-218 RLFVATN
+218 RLFVATS

-255 KTLYALVQDGNADG
+255 KTLYALVQDASGSAGGGADG

-288 AVTVTGTA
+288 AVTVTGSA
-296 DSSGSDSSSDS
+296 DSSGSDSNSDS

-391 VNVDNRDVQVFSVD
+391 VNVDNRDVQVFSV
-405 SDADSDADSAAR
+405 DSDADSAAR

-542 AAGRLIAVDVSGARA
+542 AAGRLIAVDVNGARA

>member
-1 MHGQTGDC
+1 
-9 AETGG
+9 
-14 LGCAETGT
+14 
-22 ERCCAC
+22 
-28 CVCMAFMMNEE
+28 MAFMMNEE
-39 SVDENPPNKGV
+39 SVDENLPNKGV
-50 PLPESCLSFLR
+50 PLPESYLSFLR
-61 GRLSS
+61 DRLSS

-100 AFADDAATAS
+100 AFADDAATVQSSALE
-110 QSASE
+110 SASE
-115 SALESAG
+115 SAG
-122 SSESTTAAA
+122 SSQSTTAAA

-141 KEIAATY
+141 TEIAATY

-186 VNTEGLVVE
+186 VNTEGWVVE

-218 RLFVATN
+218 RLFVATS

-255 KTLYALVQDGNADG
+255 KTLYALVQDGSADG

-288 AVTVTGTA
+288 AVTVTGSA
-296 DSSGSDSSSDS
+296 DSSGSDSNSDS

-332 GSTVML
+332 GSTVLL

-452 ALNEPDAYL
+452 ALNEPDGYL

-567 AASRAGIVAVAVVA
+567 AASRVGIVAVAVVA

-590 LCRNPQILRKLAAA
+590 LCRNPQVLRKLAAA

>member
-1 MHGQTGDC
+1 M
-9 AETGG
+9 
-14 LGCAETGT
+14 
-22 ERCCAC
+22 
-28 CVCMAFMMNEE
+28 
-39 SVDENPPNKGV
+39 
-50 PLPESCLSFLR
+50 
-61 GRLSS
+61 
-66 SRRMESR
+66 
-73 VLRRVCA
+73 LRRVCA

-110 QSASE
+110 QSASS
-115 SALESAG
+115 SASSSAG
-122 SSESTTAAA
+122 SSKSTTAAA

-141 KEIAATY
+141 TEIAATY
-148 TTAQLADPA
+148 TTSQLADPA

-186 VNTEGLVVE
+186 VNTEGWVVE

-218 RLFVATN
+218 RLFVATS

-255 KTLYALVQDGNADG
+255 KTLYALVQDGSADG

-288 AVTVTGTA
+288 AVTVTGSA
-296 DSSGSDSSSDS
+296 DSSGSDSNSDS
-307 SADSGASANLS
+307 TSSANLS

-332 GSTVML
+332 GSTVLL

-376 TELYVPSASLHSVLQ
+376 TELYVPSASLHTVLQ

-452 ALNEPDAYL
+452 ALNEPDGYL

-567 AASRAGIVAVAVVA
+567 AASRVGIVAVAVVA

-590 LCRNPQILRKLAAA
+590 LCRNPQVLRKLAAA